1 MFDFLSD
8 ILDFIGEILSAI
20 WEFIKEYWLII
31 VIAVIIVLAVF
42 FPAILLAVWS
52 WISTVGWPWLV
63 EAASGVATFVAGL
76 GLEGA
81 VALALGAAILIDP
94 EGVGEGIGNIVESGG
109 NAIGSLLSSPAGWIG
124 MGVLAIFLLSGDDK
138 QTETKIIERRGN
150 YVV

>member
-8 ILDFIGEILSAI
+8 IFNFIGDILNAI

-31 VIAVIIVLAVF
+31 VIAVIIVLAIF
-42 FPAILLAVWS
+42 FPAILLAVWQ

-94 EGVGEGIGNIVESGG
+94 EGVGEGIGNIAEGVGE
-109 NAIGSLLSSPAGWIG
+109 AAGSILSSP
-124 MGVLAIFLLSGDDK
+124 MGLLALGGAALFILSSSGSDN
-138 QTETKIIERRGN
+138 TP
-150 YVV
+150 VVIDGRS